1 MPPAKTTI
9 KNRTAKTAK
18 PAKTGTTTPRAKRPE
33 PATGTELRKLAKGE
47 LRADVLTYINE
58 HPKQDHSP
66 YQVAQGLGG
75 RSAGAVGLALDR
87 LVALGEARQTSE
99 APRRYQA
106 VSATGATKRRNK

>member
-1 MPPAKTTI
+1 MPAAKTTS
-9 KNRTAKTAK
+9 KNRTAKT
-18 PAKTGTTTPRAKRPE
+18 GTVRRAKRPD

-47 LRADVLTYINE
+47 LRADVLAYINK
-58 HPKQDHSP
+58 HSKQDHSP

-87 LVALGEARQTSE
+87 LVALSEARQTSE

-106 VSATGATKRRNK
+106 ARATGAAKRRK